1 MSTNRNLTA
10 AASALRLWLAALT
23 DDYDESVAQVS
34 MRAIAE
40 LLGAAVETSQ
50 DPAFRLLHAKN
61 LAITIEQA
69 LWAASA
75 GKPRPALDDLRNVA
89 EHVLSLVERALG
101 SAAAHGLKVVPKA
114 GEVAHA

>member
-1 MSTNRNLTA
+1 MSAERNLTA

-40 LLGAAVETSQ
+40 LLGAAAETTQ
-50 DPAFRLLHAKN
+50 DPTFRVLHAKN
-61 LAITIEQA
+61 LALIVEQA
-69 LWAASA
+69 LWEASA

-89 EHVLSLVERALG
+89 EHVLSLAERTLG
-101 SAAAHGLKVVPKA
+101 SAAAPGLKVVPKA
-114 GEVAHA
+114 DEVAHA

>member
-1 MSTNRNLTA
+1 MNADRNLTA

-40 LLGAAVETSQ
+40 LLGAAAETSQ
-50 DPAFRLLHAKN
+50 DPALRVLHAKN
-61 LAITIEQA
+61 LAITTEQA
-69 LWAASA
+69 LWEASA

-89 EHVLSLVERALG
+89 EHVLSLVELVLSSG
-101 SAAAHGLKVVPKA
+101 AARGLQVVPKA

>member
-1 MSTNRNLTA
+1 MSADRNLTA

-40 LLGAAVETSQ
+40 LLGAAAENTQ
-50 DPAFRLLHAKN
+50 DPTFRVLHAKN
-61 LAITIEQA
+61 IALIVEQA
-69 LWAASA
+69 LWEASA

-89 EHVLSLVERALG
+89 EHILSLAERALG
-101 SAAAHGLKVVPKA
+101 SAAAPGLKVVPKA